1 MKARDVS
8 VRADATSE
16 DLNKKLKEVTE
27 TLSEKWEETDDKPAV
42 ITLGVYA
49 LIGRVP
55 PGVGGGGM
63 GAWGRL
69 VLSHFAHSRRCRPF
83 TLSRSVKVTFDSL
96 PFQAAFS
103 SLTPSADPFHTNR
116 RNRNTL
122 F

>member
-1 MKARDVS
+1 MS

-55 PGVGGGGM
+55 RGVGGGGDGGVGSSGVCPTSPTRV
-63 GAWGRL
+63 GA
-69 VLSHFAHSRRCRPF
+69 VPSHSRVP
-83 TLSRSVKVTFDSL
+83 
-96 PFQAAFS
+96 
-103 SLTPSADPFHTNR
+103 
-116 RNRNTL
+116 
-122 F
+122 